1 MMALAVTVFACFGFL
16 SPANRGGM
24 MTALLLL
31 YVFMGSFAGYFSA
44 RIYKM
49 YGGEAWKRN
58 TLITSLFFPVRPPP
72 PRRRASRR
80 VGRTRCRWPHT
91 SLRVAHAWAT
101 RRP

>member
-1 MMALAVTVFACFGFL
+1 MRVALEQLVMMALAVTVFACFGFL

-31 YVFMGSFAGYFSA
+31 YVFMGSFSGYVSA

-58 TLITSLFFPVRPPP
+58 TLITSLFFPVRYT
-72 PRRRASRR
+72 RAS
-80 VGRTRCRWPHT
+80 GCHCRPIRAALAHH
-91 SLRVAHAWAT
+91 SLSA
-101 RRP
+101 